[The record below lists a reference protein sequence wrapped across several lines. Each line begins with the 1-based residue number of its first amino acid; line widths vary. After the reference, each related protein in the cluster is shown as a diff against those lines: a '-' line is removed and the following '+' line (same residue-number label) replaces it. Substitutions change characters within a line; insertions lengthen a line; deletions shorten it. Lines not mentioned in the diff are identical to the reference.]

1 MPDTGVLALLNFTHL
16 VSTAGYAAIFVLC
29 VLQSCCVPTSS
40 ELTMG
45 FAGALAAQGKLS
57 LAGVVVVGALGEVI
71 GAYIAW
77 AVGRYAG
84 RAAVDRFG
92 RYVLLSHHDLD
103 RAEAWY
109 DRHQRF
115 GVFGSR
121 LLPVIRNFV
130 ALPAGIAEVPLVRF
144 GVLTAAGSLLWDGA
158 WAGIGYGVGVHWHTI
173 AKAFSD
179 IGYVLAVVAVG
190 VIAVAVYH
198 RYRNYI
204 QATAA
209 EDVQGAGADPGGG
222 RPAGGGLVGG
232 GLGRGRLGAG
242 GLGRGRLGADS
253 LGRGR
258 PGADSPGRGGPGR
271 GVPSAPRPNGSGGR
285 HRAPAYADLGNVRW
299 LSSSSGRPPPAP
311 ARSVAAGQDDRWL
324 ASSSGRQLTRVR
336 HNEFP
341 NSPIAAWEAAVVRG
355 RRDSGVRVE
364 DLLEEGGEGVEAN
377 GRLTAM
383 LGALLLVLLAIEGIT
398 ILRISPLLT
407 IHVVVG
413 MVLVPV
419 IVLKIGS
426 TGWRFA
432 KYYLGAPEYRR
443 KGPPPPLLRLL
454 GPFVVVSTIAVVA
467 SGIATLLVT
476 ATPLRNEL
484 LLVHKVTFVLWFLA
498 MVVHVLGHL
507 LDVASL
513 APRDFY
519 RRTRGQVRG
528 ASKRQWAIVSAVCV
542 GILLAIVVAP
552 KVGPWLAG
560 YHKTPKA
567 AHAHALLVPSADQ
580 HRP

>member
-1 MPDTGVLALLNFTHL
+1 LPDTSLLALLNFTHL
-16 VSTAGYAAIFVLC
+16 ISTAGYAAVFLLC

-57 LAGVVVVGALGEVI
+57 LAGVVLAGAVGEVV

-144 GVLTAAGSLLWDGA
+144 GLLTGAGSLLWDGA
-158 WAGIGYGVGVHWHTI
+158 WAGIGYGVGAHWHTI

-179 IGYVLAVVAVG
+179 IGYVLAVA
-190 VIAVAVYH
+190 AVAVLAIAIAH
-198 RYRNYI
+198 RYRSYV
-204 QATAA
+204 QATAG
-209 EDVQGAGADPGGG
+209 ERTQGGATDR
-222 RPAGGGLVGG
+222 RPHARVDGE
-232 GLGRGRLGAG
+232 LG
-242 GLGRGRLGADS
+242 S
-253 LGRGR
+253 
-258 PGADSPGRGGPGR
+258 
-271 GVPSAPRPNGSGGR
+271 
-285 HRAPAYADLGNVRW
+285 VRW
-299 LSSSSGRPPPAP
+299 LGSSSGRPPSAP
-311 ARSVAAGQDDRWL
+311 AAVSARPDDRWL
-324 ASSSGRQLTRVR
+324 ASSSGRPATRVR
-336 HNEFP
+336 AREFP
-341 NSPIAAWEAAVVRG
+341 DSPIAAWEAAVLRG
-355 RRDSGVRVE
+355 RRGSDLEVE
-364 DLLEEGGEGVEAN
+364 DLVDQGDEGVEAN

-383 LGALLLVLLAIEGIT
+383 LGAVLLVLLAVEGIT
-398 ILRISPLLT
+398 ILRITPLLT

-419 IVLKIGS
+419 ILLKIGS
-426 TGWRFA
+426 TTWRFA
-432 KYYLGAPEYRR
+432 KYYLGAPAYRR
-443 KGPPPPLLRLL
+443 KGPPPALLRLL
-454 GPFVVVSTIAVVA
+454 GPFVVVSSIAVVA

-476 ATPLRNEL
+476 TTPLRNEL

-507 LDVASL
+507 LDVANL

-519 RRTRGQVRG
+519 RRTRSQVRG
-528 ASKRQWAIVSAVCV
+528 ASTRQWAIVSAVCV
-542 GILLAIVVAP
+542 GILLGIVVAP

-560 YHKTPKA
+560 
-567 AHAHALLVPSADQ
+567 AHRASSVAHLHALVVPRSGA
-580 HRP
+580 HHSGAHHSGAERP

>member
-57 LAGVVVVGALGEVI
+57 LAGVILVGALGEVI

-92 RYVLLSHHDLD
+92 RYILLSHQDLD

-144 GVLTAAGSLLWDGA
+144 GVLTAAGSFLWDGA

-173 AKAFSD
+173 AKAFGD

-190 VIAVAVYH
+190 VVAFAVYH
-198 RYRNYI
+198 RYRGYI
-204 QATAA
+204 QATMA
-209 EDVQGAGADPGGG
+209 EQ
-222 RPAGGGLVGG
+222 AGGGGTATLSNGWEPDG
-232 GLGRGRLGAG
+232 SDPLRRGSNGRGSN
-242 GLGRGRLGADS
+242 GRGPG
-253 LGRGR
+253 GPR
-258 PGADSPGRGGPGR
+258 PDGRGGRGLSGPSSLRDSLTALGTQTRPG
-271 GVPSAPRPNGSGGR
+271 SPRRSERDADEAEVGR
-285 HRAPAYADLGNVRW
+285 V
-299 LSSSSGRPPPAP
+299 
-311 ARSVAAGQDDRWL
+311 RWL
-324 ASSSGRQLTRVR
+324 ASSSGRPPVSAPSRLTEIRHDRLIASSSGRQLTQVR
-336 HNEFP
+336 RTDFP

-355 RRDSGVRVE
+355 RRDPDVRVE
-364 DLLEEGGEGVEAN
+364 NLLDEGERRVEGN

-383 LGALLLVLLAIEGIT
+383 LGALLLVLLAIEGVT

-407 IHVVVG
+407 IHVVIG

-426 TGWRFA
+426 TTWRFA
-432 KYYLGAPEYRR
+432 KYYLGSPEYRR

-454 GPFVVVSTIAVVA
+454 GPFVVVSSVAVVA
-467 SGIATLLVT
+467 TGIATLLVT
-476 ATPLRNEL
+476 ATPLRNDL
-484 LLVHKVTFVLWFLA
+484 LLLHKVTFVLWFLA
-498 MVVHVLGHL
+498 MIVHVLGHL

-528 ASKRQWAIVSAVCV
+528 ASKRQWAIISAVCV
-542 GILLAIVVAP
+542 GILLAVVVAP
-552 KVGPWLAG
+552 KVGPWLTG
-560 YHKTPKA
+560 YQAHKA
-567 AHAHALLVPSADQ
+567 ATHAHALSGPGGGRS
-580 HRP
+580 HP